1 MFRVFCSW
9 KALLLMLV
17 TLGKYV
23 PYIEAVLFRN
33 SLSGEDD
40 LELIFGYLK
49 KKVTYLNQNVIFLFG
64 IYWD

>member
-1 MFRVFCSW
+1 
-9 KALLLMLV
+9 MLV